1 LDFRTL
7 RPKIKWLGLEVLS
20 RLNFVALLLFYVLG
34 VSVTAII
41 RLRWFPKQL
50 KDSLMK
56 PFYEQQIKTL
66 AFFDRRDFT
75 SISRVALIEL
85 AFQNMKAKKTR
96 TMITVGGMAIGIG
109 AIVFLVSVGYGLEHM
124 VVSRVARLDEMKQ
137 TDVTSQT
144 GSIAKINDKTL
155 ADFSGV
161 ASVTSVLPLIAVV
174 GRVNYQNSIS
184 DMAVYGVTTEYL
196 TQSAIKPVEGKIF
209 ESNELVAKLQ
219 EAEGQVAGV
228 STDRDFAYYGM
239 EIQDV
244 NYSLPEGV
252 WIRIREKPDK
262 TSNIIGY
269 SKRVEGS
276 PSGEE
281 VWGSQYASEDN
292 RGEAGVDENGATL
305 GKWVKAS
312 LPLWKKEK
320 CSVVEQ
326 PDCTDGGYLVSR
338 DASGLQEI
346 RTGYFAPLADTIVT
360 SIGIKE
366 GSVLALTTD
375 TTTSAT
381 GVNGALGWVEIASE
395 AGVISTAEVKKI
407 DLGASALKQAVVNRS
422 MLKVLGLKE
431 SEAVGKV
438 FTVSF
443 VVVGDLLDDPKEKVE
458 SSPAEFKIVGVVPDE
473 KSPVFYV
480 PFVDLR
486 TLGITNYSQ
495 VKVVVKDQ
503 SALDKVRR
511 QIEGLGYS
519 TRSVADTVSQITSLF
534 GTVRVVLGILGMV
547 ALAVAS
553 LGMFNTLTV
562 SLLERTREVGLMKAM
577 GMKSTEVQEL
587 FLTESMM
594 MGFFGGVLG
603 IFLGYMAGKVLGLL
617 LSTFAIFKGVGYI
630 NISFLPITFVLV
642 IILLSFIVGMVTGIY
657 PARRATK
664 ISALNALRY
673 E

>member
-1 LDFRTL
+1 MNNLLSKISIILDFRTL

-20 RLNFVALLLFYVLG
+20 RLNFVAFLLFYVLG

-431 SEAVGKV
+431 SEAVGK
-438 FTVSF
+438 
-443 VVVGDLLDDPKEKVE
+443 
-458 SSPAEFKIVGVVPDE
+458 
-473 KSPVFYV
+473 
-480 PFVDLR
+480 
-486 TLGITNYSQ
+486 
-495 VKVVVKDQ
+495 DQ